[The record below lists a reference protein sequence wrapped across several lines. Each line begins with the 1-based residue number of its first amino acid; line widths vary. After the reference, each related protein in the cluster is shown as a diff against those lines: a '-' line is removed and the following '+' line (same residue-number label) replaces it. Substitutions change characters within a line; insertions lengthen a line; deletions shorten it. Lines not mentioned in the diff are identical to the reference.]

1 MNDIIT
7 DQNTLL
13 SISIAAIAGLFV
25 RWIDKNLKDNTIKHD
40 QEERVLS
47 DMQTLNNSLKEN
59 VSMLQAENNKLSDE
73 IDLWKDKY
81 YKLIQSHIDEQ
92 QK

>member
-81 YKLIQSHIDEQ
+81 YKLIQSHIDER

>member
-7 DQNTLL
+7 DQNILL

-40 QEERVLS
+40 QEERVLY

>member
-81 YKLIQSHIDEQ
+81 YKLIQSHINEQ